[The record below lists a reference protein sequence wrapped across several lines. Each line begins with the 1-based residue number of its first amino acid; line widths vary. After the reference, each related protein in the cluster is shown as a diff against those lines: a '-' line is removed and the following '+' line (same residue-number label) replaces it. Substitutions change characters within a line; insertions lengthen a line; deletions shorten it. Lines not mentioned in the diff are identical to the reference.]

1 MKKMWQ
7 AVVINLLP
15 SAMALAEKYIL
26 KKEKMKP
33 DQLQEMFADQFELNK
48 KIAQDI
54 DILSKQITRLK
65 RQNRIYTIG
74 LASLAVLVLLQVMNF
89 I

>member
-1 MKKMWQ
+1 MWQ

-33 DQLQEMFADQFELNK
+33 EQIQEMFRDQFELNK
-48 KIAQDI
+48 KIASDM
-54 DILSKQITRLK
+54 DVLSKQITRLK
-65 RQNRIYTIG
+65 KQNRIYAVG
-74 LASLAVLVLLQVMNF
+74 LASLSVVVLLLLVGF